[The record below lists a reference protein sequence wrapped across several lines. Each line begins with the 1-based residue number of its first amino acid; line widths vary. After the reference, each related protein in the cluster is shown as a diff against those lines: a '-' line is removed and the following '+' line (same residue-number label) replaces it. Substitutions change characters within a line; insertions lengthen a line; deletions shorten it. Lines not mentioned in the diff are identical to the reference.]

1 MKNWKLMACSILLA
15 SAAFSQQIDIRLNLT
30 HTVFIIGEPIVVEV
44 TFVNMT
50 RNPITISDDSPDK
63 ILIEISRDSQYDE
76 LELQNDQ
83 PLFKTNVVA
92 SGQTFKQS
100 VELDKWFALYETG
113 KYLLRAVVVKDGM
126 RYETIKK
133 TFDIVPGIPL
143 KEGIQMFVN
152 KQHLQ
157 RKFHLVYWMRNQEN
171 RLFLRIEDSPTGQ
184 AWDTID
190 LGVLSKTGEPKL
202 DISPKGE
209 VTVIHRATQEAF
221 IRTLIWS
228 LPTSIEIAERNVL
241 ADPDV
246 SSTQR
251 VRSLYEE
258 MQKDEKKDTGPW
270 WKFW

>member
-1 MKNWKLMACSILLA
+1 MNNWKLMACSILLA
-15 SAAFSQQIDIRLNLT
+15 STAFSQQIDIRMTLT
-30 HTVFIIGEPIVVEV
+30 HSVFIIGEPIVVDV
-44 TFVNMT
+44 TFENNS
-50 RNPITISDDSPDK
+50 RNPFTLGGDSLDK
-63 ILIEISRDSQYDE
+63 VLIEISRDSQYDE
-76 LELQNDQ
+76 LEVQNDQ
-83 PLFKTNVVA
+83 PFFTPTVIA

-113 KYLLRAVVVKDGM
+113 KYMLRAVVVKDGM

-143 KEGIQMFVN
+143 KEGIQMFVS

-157 RKFHLVYWMRNQEN
+157 RKFHLVYWMRNQAN

-190 LGVLSKTGEPKL
+190 LGVLAKSTEPKL

-258 MQKDEKKDTGPW
+258 MQKEEKKDDTPW

>member
-15 SAAFSQQIDIRLNLT
+15 SAAFSQQIDIRMTLT
-30 HTVFIIGEPIVVEV
+30 HNVFIIGEPVVIEV
-44 TFVNMT
+44 VFANLT
-50 RNPITISDDSPDK
+50 RNPFTLGADSLDK
-63 ILIEISRDSQYDE
+63 VLIEISRDSQYDE
-76 LELQNDQ
+76 LESKNDQ
-83 PLFKTNVVA
+83 PFFKNTVIA

-100 VELDKWFALYETG
+100 IELDKWFALYETG
-113 KYLLRAVVVKDGM
+113 KYMVRAVVVKDGM
-126 RYETIKK
+126 RYETNKK

-143 KEGIQMFVN
+143 KEGIQMFVD

-157 RKFHLVYWMRNQEN
+157 RKFHLVYWMRKDEN

-251 VRSLYEE
+251 VRSLYED
-258 MQKDEKKDTGPW
+258 MQKSEQKDTGPW